1 MVEIKTM
8 KISDIQ
14 NASQRNF
21 SKETIECILDDIN
34 YSLSVNIDRYGFL
47 DVVKHI
53 PFINRLGKIAR
64 RLPEICPHF

>member
-1 MVEIKTM
+1 M

-21 SKETIECILDDIN
+21 SKETVECILDDIN

-47 DVVKHI
+47 DVGEYI

-64 RLPEICPHF
+64 RLPETCPHF